1 MRSRVSQCI
10 KHFLNPKDFFFRK
23 KYRYLFLIMSQNNTS
38 YFWNFFYTIYIS
50 KRRNICL
57 RNKISRII
65 KNRRILRSND
75 HFTQTLSSN
84 LSKRCLTTYHSIF
97 FFKKLYRTRHLQQP
111 PPLTKPVT
119 LNNCLASFII
129 PRRVL
134 SASEH
139 RQRCSKISKR
149 RRPGEQLEHRKQK
162 KKERKGEERNKE
174 REKDRE
180 RKKVIVE
187 IVPALLQL
195 QKFPWKLLGSFPCP
209 LAAREHGNKRFRG
222 RVQRSRR
229 RRAS

>member
-1 MRSRVSQCI
+1 M
-10 KHFLNPKDFFFRK
+10 
-23 KYRYLFLIMSQNNTS
+23 
-38 YFWNFFYTIYIS
+38 
-50 KRRNICL
+50 
-57 RNKISRII
+57 
-65 KNRRILRSND
+65 
-75 HFTQTLSSN
+75 
-84 LSKRCLTTYHSIF
+84 
-97 FFKKLYRTRHLQQP
+97 QQP

-149 RRPGEQLEHRKQK
+149 RRPCEQLEHRKYK
-162 KKERKGEERNKE
+162 KKEGNIKKEERLKEKNKE
-174 REKDRE
+174 RERE
-180 RKKVIVE
+180 SKEKKVIVE
-187 IVPALLQL
+187 IVPTLLQL